1 MLPRVSEAS
10 SSVLANQ
17 YWLHCRAFEWARGL
31 FSAPLD
37 AFVPG
42 WRSSHPRRPP
52 ISKEAVSM
60 VTVPDR
66 LVHCTKYDVW
76 IMEGGTRL
84 HVFISWK
91 HFRGWWFHC
100 FDLCRLFTKK
110 GEVICLFSLWGI
122 ETHLNKEVICT
133 NLTLKYQFR
142 VQLSYW
148 KLIFVTEG
156 QKVMCWWLPCSA
168 SPVRHDSLMFG
179 LLSNLISCSCSGA
192 RVYAHAAFSNQTQP
206 PFFLYSGS
214 IYCPK
219 LRTSHSILIFH
230 ECDWWISLSNIWVW
244 FSGFVHSH
252 VYVHASSW
260 RKPQWTHLGL
270 PSCCQNIWIQYFFLS
285 SVHWLPVLPFVTRV
299 MKICRRVLECID

>member
-1 MLPRVSEAS
+1 MLPRVSEVS

-17 YWLHCRAFEWARGL
+17 YWLHCHAFEWARGL

-42 WRSSHPRRPP
+42 WRSSHPWRPP

-122 ETHLNKEVICT
+122 ETHLNKEVFCT
-133 NLTLKYQFR
+133 NLNLKYQFR
-142 VQLSYW
+142 VQLSDW
-148 KLIFVTEG
+148 KLIFGHWRSTGHVLVATLFSISSPTRLLNVWIVIKPYVV
-156 QKVMCWWLPCSA
+156 QPFRLCTRVRPFQLKLNPLFSVLWL
-168 SPVRHDSLMFG
+168 H
-179 LLSNLISCSCSGA
+179 LLSKA
-192 RVYAHAAFSNQTQP
+192 
-206 PFFLYSGS
+206 
-214 IYCPK
+214 
-219 LRTSHSILIFH
+219 
-230 ECDWWISLSNIWVW
+230 
-244 FSGFVHSH
+244 
-252 VYVHASSW
+252 
-260 RKPQWTHLGL
+260 
-270 PSCCQNIWIQYFFLS
+270 
-285 SVHWLPVLPFVTRV
+285 
-299 MKICRRVLECID
+299 

>member
-1 MLPRVSEAS
+1 MLPHVSEIS

-17 YWLHCRAFEWARGL
+17 YWLHCHAFEWARGL
-31 FSAPLD
+31 FSAPLG

-84 HVFISWK
+84 HVWISWK
-91 HFRGWWFHC
+91 HFRGWRFHC
-100 FDLCRLFTKK
+100 FDLCRLLTEK

-133 NLTLKYQFR
+133 NLNLKYQFR
-142 VQLSYW
+142 VQHNYW
-148 KLIFVTEG
+148 KLSFGHWRSGGHV
-156 QKVMCWWLPCSA
+156 QVVPCAWFSI
-168 SPVRHDSLMFG
+168 SSSTRLLDVWIVIKPYLVQPGRRVRVR
-179 LLSNLISCSCSGA
+179 A
-192 RVYAHAAFSNQTQP
+192 RLFQIKPNP
-206 PFFLYSGS
+206 FFFLYSGS
-214 IYCPK
+214 TYCPK
-219 LRTSHSILIFH
+219 LRTSHSILLFH
-230 ECDWWISLSNIWVW
+230 ECDWWISLSHIWVW
-244 FSGFVHSH
+244 FTGFVH
-252 VYVHASSW
+252 VYVHASRW

-270 PSCCQNIWIQYFFLS
+270 PSCCQNIWIQYFFCL
-285 SVHWLPVLPFVTRV
+285 L
-299 MKICRRVLECID
+299 CIDCLFYPLCLVLWKSAGVSLNA